1 MLEQGTI
8 SGKRVFLVGLV
19 DGWMG
24 LVGIVAFEGG
34 VGLVGAS
41 TDWVGLVG
49 ASTDWVGIGLII
61 GWVGSTEF
69 VTIGLTDTVGE
80 KDGDDTILES

>member
-8 SGKRVFLVGLV
+8 SGKRVLLVGLV

-24 LVGIVAFEGG
+24 LVGIVFEGG
-34 VGLVGAS
+34 VGLVGAA
-41 TDWVGLVG
+41 TDWVGL
-49 ASTDWVGIGLII
+49 ATAATDWVGIGLII

-69 VTIGLTDTVGE
+69 VTIGLTDTVE
-80 KDGDDTILES
+80 KIDGDDIILES